1 MYHGR
6 QLLHKTN
13 VYVTKLEY
21 VKKGKE
27 TLMLLS
33 RLKEA
38 KAFINEK
45 FSLKPKTAVV
55 LGSGLDSFT
64 NIVVNKESLKYNAIP
79 HFAGCSVDG
88 HRGELVA
95 GLIEQVPV
103 MILCGRIHC
112 YEGFSPEAVVFPVR
126 TLKLL
131 GIENL
136 ILTNAAGGI
145 STAFSRG
152 DLVMIDDHINL
163 TGTNPLIGPNEDKLG
178 PRFFD
183 MGNAYDQDLKAV
195 IRQSAKELNYQL
207 HSGVYVGVLGP
218 CYETPAETRMMRIL
232 GGDMVGMS
240 TVFETIAAK
249 HLGLK
254 VAGISCIANEACH
267 EEGPEL
273 FHEDVQNQVLQ
284 SAKDFHALLRKII
297 GNIGTKNA

>member
-1 MYHGR
+1 
-6 QLLHKTN
+6 
-13 VYVTKLEY
+13 
-21 VKKGKE
+21 
-27 TLMLLS
+27 MLLS

-38 KAFINEK
+38 QAFINER
-45 FSLKPKTAVV
+45 FTLKPKVGLV

-64 NIVVNKESLKYNAIP
+64 KIVTNKETLKYNTIP
-79 HFAGCSVDG
+79 HFARCSVDG
-88 HRGELVA
+88 HRGELVV
-95 GLIEQVPV
+95 GLVGQVPV
-103 MILCGRIHC
+103 IILRGRTHC
-112 YEGFSPEAVVFPVR
+112 YEGLAPEAVIFPIRVFG
-126 TLKLL
+126 LL
-131 GIENL
+131 GIECL

-145 STAFSRG
+145 NTAFSRG

-163 TGTNPLIGPNEDKLG
+163 TGTNPLIGPNENKLG

-183 MGNAYDQDLKAV
+183 MGNAYDTDLKV
-195 IRQSAKELNYQL
+195 IIRQSAKELNYRL
-207 HSGVYVGVLGP
+207 NSGVYVGVLGP

-240 TVFETIAAK
+240 TIFETIAAK

-284 SAKDFHALLRKII
+284 SAKDFHALLGKII
-297 GNIGTKNA
+297 VNTGTQSA